1 MAVCPLKPRPGASV
15 TSVRNFRKCPHQTL
29 HVKDSLFFLTVG
41 QSLKRTLE
49 SSQNVEQLKS
59 NGILKAVLSY
69 FFSLVCCPS
78 FSEEPCLPLFFF
90 FFLLFGA
97 VGRRLFA
104 LQSLSR
110 LKAAP
115 NRATILFETV
125 KPNSKTSQSPSRN
138 SCPSELGAAAMFA
151 WGVHFL
157 ASSTFPPYIF
167 LSVEQCAIACVSSS
181 TDRPLKCCS
190 CDTNHHQAKEEDYTK
205 RRHFQKH

>member
-1 MAVCPLKPRPGASV
+1 MPPS
-15 TSVRNFRKCPHQTL
+15 NFTFEGLPFFP
-29 HVKDSLFFLTVG
+29 DSRSIIKMNSGKQPECGTAEKQQDFKSCVILFFLSCLPAPAFLG
-41 QSLKRTLE
+41 
-49 SSQNVEQLKS
+49 
-59 NGILKAVLSY
+59 
-69 FFSLVCCPS
+69 SLVC
-78 FSEEPCLPLFFF
+78 LF

-110 LKAAP
+110 LKAVP
-115 NRATILFETV
+115 NRAAILFETV

-167 LSVEQCAIACVSSS
+167 LSVERCAIACVSSS
-181 TDRPLKCCS
+181 TDRPLRCCS
-190 CDTNHHQAKEEDYTK
+190 CDTNHHQGKEEDYTK

>member
-41 QSLKRTLE
+41 QSLKRTPE

-59 NGILKAVLSY
+59 NRILKGGV
-69 FFSLVCCPS
+69 F
-78 FSEEPCLPLFFF
+78 FFF